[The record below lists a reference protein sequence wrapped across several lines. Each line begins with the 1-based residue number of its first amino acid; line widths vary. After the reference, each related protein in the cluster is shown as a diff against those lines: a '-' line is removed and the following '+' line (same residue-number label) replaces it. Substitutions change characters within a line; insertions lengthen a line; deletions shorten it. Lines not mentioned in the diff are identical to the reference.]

1 MFWDDEYKRNERVW
15 GERPSELAVAVV
27 EYLQRYNDS
36 RRAQFISGQS
46 VSPSVHQRG
55 VDGGFHIP
63 RYQRAI
69 RA

>member
-15 GERPSELAVAVV
+15 GEGPSELAVAVV

-46 VSPSVHQRG
+46 VSPFVQQRR
-55 VDGGFHIP
+55 VDRGF
-63 RYQRAI
+63 RFS
-69 RA
+69 